1 MVGGKEEMTYPLKS
15 PDGRF
20 VANGPGKRPY
30 YNERDYCC
38 SVCGEPWGQYGVKE
52 SFRTNGDGAMI
63 ASDARK
69 FMDGKGCPSCDF
81 GKKSN
86 FMYHREDE

>member
-1 MVGGKEEMTYPLKS
+1 MTYPLKS

-30 YNERDYCC
+30 HIDGNYCC
-38 SVCGEPWGQYGVKE
+38 SICGEPQSQYGVKE
-52 SFRTNGDGAMI
+52 SLRINGDGAMI
-63 ASDARK
+63 TSDARK
-69 FMDGKGCPSCDF
+69 FMEGRGCPSCDF

-86 FMYHREDE
+86 FMFHVEGEK